1 MKSAEKKIR
10 ADLKTAQTK
19 VKRQQILSKR
29 KTFWFEK
36 FNWFIS
42 SDNFLVISGRDFQQN
57 ELLVKRYLKEGDI
70 YVHADMHGAAS
81 VVIKNR
87 RNEDKRLL
95 SIPEK
100 TLSEAGTMS
109 LCHSRAWESK
119 ILTSAW
125 WVYASQVSKTAPS
138 GEYLSTGSFVIRGK
152 KNFLPPSQLIYGFGF
167 LFVVDDDAKER
178 NKQRRIFHDKE
189 LSLSNA
195 VDLDLDLSTNV
206 EKYLDLI
213 ENDEQSEVI
222 LTNNHHS
229 KKLTNTSKKMPK
241 VEKQEKIE
249 HIENKNG
256 SKSSRGKKGKQ
267 KKISKKYSN
276 QDDEEREIKMKLLA
290 SANSSSTS
298 MPRIEIQAQNIKHMP
313 DVKTFS
319 PKQEQPKEDSYLD
332 ENEPV
337 VEDNEFGALDS
348 LVGSLKGNVKHIL
361 YAIPVSGPIS
371 ALSQYSL
378 RVKLVPG
385 SLKRG
390 KAVQQALSIICNQR
404 DVEFSSADIS
414 EDQSTTEAYRK
425 IKELLRGVPDS
436 DLNQTML
443 GHVKIA
449 ATLKEIAKSKKE
461 MANLKAKSKKGN

>member
-1 MKSAEKKIR
+1 
-10 ADLKTAQTK
+10 LKASQNK
-19 VKRQQILSKR
+19 VKRQQVLSKR
-29 KTFWFEK
+29 KSFWFEK

-42 SDNFLVISGRDFQQN
+42 SDSFLVIAGRDLQQN

-138 GEYLSTGSFVIRGK
+138 GEYLSTGSFVVRGK

-167 LFVVDDDAKER
+167 LFAVDDEAKER
-178 NKQRRIFHDKE
+178 NKQRRISHDRE
-189 LSLSNA
+189 LSNTVGIDLELSANA
-195 VDLDLDLSTNV
+195 
-206 EKYLDLI
+206 EKYLGLI
-213 ENDEQSEVI
+213 ENDQQAEVI
-222 LTNNHHS
+222 LTTNNQKS
-229 KKLTNTSKKMPK
+229 KKIINSSTKTQK
-241 VEKQEKIE
+241 VEKQESNDHQK
-249 HIENKNG
+249 NKNG
-256 SKSSRGKKGKQ
+256 NKSSRGKKGKQ

-276 QDDEEREIKMKLLA
+276 QDDEEREIKMNLLA
-290 SANSSSTS
+290 SVSPSTS
-298 MPRIEIQAQNIKHMP
+298 SMLPIESQAQNTKHTS
-313 DVKTFS
+313 DVKAFS
-319 PKQEQPKEDSYLD
+319 TKQEQPKEDSYLD
-332 ENEPV
+332 DNELI
-337 VEDNEFGALDS
+337 VEDSEFGALDS
-348 LVGSLKGNVKHIL
+348 LVGSLKGNMKHIL

-404 DVEFSSADIS
+404 DVEFSSAEIS
-414 EDQSTTEAYRK
+414 EDQSTSEAYRK

-436 DLNQTML
+436 ELNQTML

-461 MANLKAKSKKGN
+461 IANLKAKSKKGN